1 MAQVATIYEMIIYSY
16 RLKITPAHL
25 KSEHDEY
32 EKRITEARLKLEVW
46 NFHSGIIQ
54 GYLIFSVHSSIYEQF
69 ANTS

>member
-16 RLKITPAHL
+16 ILKITPEHL

-46 NFHSGIIQ
+46 NYHS
-54 GYLIFSVHSSIYEQF
+54 
-69 ANTS
+69 